1 MNNIFGGTQNSSA
14 SPSSSPSRSQQV
26 GNVPMTPALGGQGTN
41 INFFGDDVISNND
54 ASFMADDKS

>member
-1 MNNIFGGTQNSSA
+1 MQNSSA

-54 ASFMADDKS
+54 ASFVADDKS